1 MFNGKRV
8 AVIIAAGG
16 LGSRLGTSVPK
27 QFLKIG
33 GRPVIVK
40 ATEAFDKMDAVDYI
54 FVATRDEYLDY
65 CRELL
70 EEHKLTK
77 VESVVSGGSKR
88 QDSVFKALQEM
99 NRRKPGVEY
108 VLIHDAARPFIS
120 EDVIRNVLQATAEEG
135 AAVACVEMKN
145 SVRRIGKQ
153 HSRGVDR
160 KDYVSVQTPQGFRK
174 SLLIEAYEKAYDDSF
189 YGTDDAALVERT
201 GTHIAVVDGEYQNI
215 KITTKEDL
223 PMENRVGTGY
233 DVHRLVPGRK
243 LILGGVEIPW
253 EKGLEGHSDADVL
266 IHALMDALLGA
277 AGLGDIG
284 LHFPDSDPQYE
295 GISSMV
301 LLQRVK
307 ERLEE
312 AYYHIGNVDATVVAQ
327 EPKIRPYVDQMRD
340 SIAEILDIDRGR
352 VNVKGTTTESLGFT
366 GRREG
371 IAAQAVVS
379 IYR

>member
-16 LGSRLGTSVPK
+16 IGSRVGSPMPK

-40 ATEAFDKMDAVDYI
+40 ATEIFEKMDEIDYI
-54 FVATRDEYLDY
+54 FVATREAYEDH
-65 CRELL
+65 CRELMEQNGL
-70 EEHKLTK
+70 KK
-77 VESVVSGGSKR
+77 VESVVTGGEKR
-88 QDSVFKALQEM
+88 QDSVFSALQEM

-120 EDVIRNVLQATAEEG
+120 EEVVRNVLEATAEKG
-135 AAVACVEMKN
+135 AAVAGVEMTN
-145 SVRRIGKQ
+145 SVRKLGAG
-153 HSRGVDR
+153 SSESVDR
-160 KDYVSVQTPQGFRK
+160 RDYISVQTPQGFRK

-189 YGTDDAALVERT
+189 YGTDDAVLVERT
-201 GTHIAVVDGEYQNI
+201 GTQIAIVDGEHQNI

-243 LILGGVEIPW
+243 LVLGGIEIPW
-253 EKGLEGHSDADVL
+253 DKGLEGHSDADVL
-266 IHALMDALLGA
+266 THALMDALLGA

-284 LHFPDSDPQYE
+284 LLFPDSDPQYE
-295 GISSMV
+295 GISSLV
-301 LLQRVK
+301 LLEKVRT
-307 ERLEE
+307 RLEE
-312 AYYHIGNVDATVVAQ
+312 AFYQIGNVDVTVIAQ
-327 EPKIRPYVDQMRD
+327 EPKIRPYVEAMRD
-340 SIAEILDIDRGR
+340 ALAEVLEIDRSR
-352 VNVKGTTTESLGFT
+352 VNIKGTTTERLGFT
-366 GRREG
+366 GRGEG
-371 IAAQAVVS
+371 IAAEAVAS